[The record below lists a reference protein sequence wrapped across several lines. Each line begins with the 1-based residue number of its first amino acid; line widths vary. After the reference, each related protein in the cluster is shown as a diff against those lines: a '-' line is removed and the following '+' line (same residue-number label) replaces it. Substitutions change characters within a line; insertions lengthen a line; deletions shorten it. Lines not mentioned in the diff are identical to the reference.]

1 MHRMTLAILAVGLSL
16 SAAQAAAYE
25 PQPANNLN
33 DPAGHDARLFVY
45 RIHSPG
51 LGNWLN
57 LLIDGVKVAR
67 LGNNDCTAVRVA
79 PGKHLIEMSRKVIGG
94 GAPTLQ
100 AVLEALPDS
109 DNYYKYDQLYNL
121 TNVSGTIEYRLDK
134 VDKVEAEPELGKCKA
149 VKPSDPFPSVKLPT
163 AG

>member
-1 MHRMTLAILAVGLSL
+1 MHRMTLAILTVGLSL

-25 PQPANNLN
+25 PQPANSPNES
-33 DPAGHDARLFVY
+33 ADAQLFVY

-67 LGNNDCTAVRVA
+67 LGNNECTSVRVT

-94 GAPTLQ
+94 GAPTLRSP
-100 AVLEALPDS
+100 LEALPAS
-109 DNYYKYDQLYNL
+109 DNYYKYDQIYNL

-134 VDKVEAEPELGKCKA
+134 VDKAEAEPELGRCKT
-149 VKPSDPFPSVKLPT
+149 VKPSGSFSPGKLP
-163 AG
+163 AGS